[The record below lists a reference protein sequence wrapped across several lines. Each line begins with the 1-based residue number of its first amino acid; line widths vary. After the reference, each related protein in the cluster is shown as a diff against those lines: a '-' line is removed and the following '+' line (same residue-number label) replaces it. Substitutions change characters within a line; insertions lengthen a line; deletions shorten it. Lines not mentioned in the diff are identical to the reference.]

1 MKFLLTLVICNYTVC
16 TPAFKWPY
24 EFNSYYE
31 CATIGYEASHLRL
44 KEMGAE
50 YVNKNRTTILFTCK
64 EIQQI

>member
-1 MKFLLTLVICNYTVC
+1 MKFILTLVICSQSICGPT
-16 TPAFKWPY
+16 FEWPY
-24 EFNSYYE
+24 PFKSYYE